1 MEPNKHK
8 EETKVSLT
16 FNTSELMYDIKNYA
30 YIEGN
35 IMADDERKFQVTDIA
50 EDGNKDRVT
59 RMLNLA
65 HAECVEMLYPYTKM
79 DVSSAEIDN
88 ILELPDIFK
97 IDMNA
102 NSGFSQT
109 TINMLSIL
117 IHEYMVNRVVADWM
131 SINKPESH
139 ANWEIKLED
148 TRYKIK
154 SAISYRQGMIKRRL
168 QPF

>member
-1 MEPNKHK
+1 MK
-8 EETKVSLT
+8 EKEKIEVSFT
-16 FNTSELMYDIKNYA
+16 FDTSELMYDIKNYA

-35 IMADDERKFQVTDIA
+35 IMPDDERKYQVRDIA

-59 RMLNLA
+59 RVLNLA
-65 HAECVEMLYPYTKM
+65 YAECVEMLYPYTKTNIN
-79 DVSSAEIDN
+79 SAEKDN

-97 IDMNA
+97 IDMIA

-117 IHEYMVNRVVADWM
+117 IHEYMVNRVVADWL
-131 SINKPESH
+131 SINKPESQ
-139 ANWEIKLED
+139 ANWEFKLEE

-154 SAISYRQGMIKRRL
+154 STIAHRQGMIKRRL

>member
-1 MEPNKHK
+1 MDFKHK

-16 FNTSELMYDIKNYA
+16 FNTSELMYDIKNCA

-35 IMADDERKFQVTDIA
+35 IMPDDEKKFQVRDIA
-50 EDGNKDRVT
+50 EDGNNDRVT
-59 RMLNLA
+59 RVLNLA

-79 DVSSAEIDN
+79 DVSSAEKDN

-97 IDMNA
+97 IDMNV

-131 SINKPESH
+131 SINKPESQ
-139 ANWEIKLED
+139 ANWEFKLEE

-154 SAISYRQGMIKRRL
+154 SAIVHRQGMIKRRL

>member
-1 MEPNKHK
+1 MDFKHK

-35 IMADDERKFQVTDIA
+35 IMADDEKKFQVRDIA
-50 EDGNKDRVT
+50 EDGNRDRVT

-65 HAECVEMLYPYTKM
+65 HAECVEMLYPYTKTE
-79 DVSSAEIDN
+79 VSSSEKDN
-88 ILELPDIFK
+88 ILELPDIFI

-117 IHEYMVNRVVADWM
+117 IHEYMVNRVVADWL
-131 SINKPESH
+131 SINKPESQ
-139 ANWEIKLED
+139 ANWEIKLVD
-148 TRYKIK
+148 IK
-154 SAISYRQGMIKRRL
+154 DKVKSTIANRRGPVKRRL